1 MSVKTFEL
9 VDTKIQLA
17 SLAVVFSSLTTCRN
31 HSPIQ
36 KIMPAFC
43 EVFEIVFRLM
53 A

>member
-1 MSVKTFEL
+1 MSVETFEL

-31 HSPIQ
+31 DAPIA

-43 EVFEIVFRLM
+43 GVLKIVFGLM
-53 A
+53 E